1 MKLSG
6 RQKELLAIISE
17 AGYVSVE
24 ELAKKTFTSPSS
36 IRRDLANMQNLGLVK
51 RTHGGVSLPEM
62 NGSVAGFYNRSQ
74 KNVKE
79 KRLIAARAAALLK
92 NGQSILLD
100 SSSTAS
106 FLLPHI
112 AKLEGATVFTNN
124 LETAVSALKLGIST
138 HCIGGYAINGSVSLG
153 GTQAYKALSDINV
166 DILFFSSQA
175 LSREGVI
182 SDATEAENFVRL
194 LMLGRARTTVFLC
207 DSEKFNTSS
216 LHTLTTLDS
225 IDFAVFDKPFEGLS
239 TTATIL

>member
-6 RQKELLAIISE
+6 RQKELLDIIGE

-51 RTHGGVSLPEM
+51 RSHGGVSLPER
-62 NGSVAGFYNRSQ
+62 NGRVAGFYNRSQ

-79 KRLIAARAAALLK
+79 KRLIAAKAAALLK

-124 LETAVSALKLGIST
+124 LETAVSEIQDDGVMVKDK
-138 HCIGGYAINGSVSLG
+138 NGM
-153 GTQAYKALSDINV
+153 AYKIAADSVILSVGYKPAPIAEKAKNIHIIGDADKVGN
-166 DILFFSSQA
+166 LRS
-175 LSREGVI
+175 VI
-182 SDATEAENFVRL
+182 WGAWDVCMKL
-194 LMLGRARTTVFLC
+194 
-207 DSEKFNTSS
+207 
-216 LHTLTTLDS
+216 
-225 IDFAVFDKPFEGLS
+225 
-239 TTATIL
+239 